1 MKFHTLTKQKL
12 GFTLV
17 EVLITLGIIGIVAAM
32 TIPVLITNYQKKTTA
47 TRVKKAYSE
56 LLQAIKLSENDNESM
71 ESWNVGETS
80 SIENTKKYVEKY
92 IMPYYKGLTLCS
104 EGLDKVNHK
113 CGASLSFQ
121 GANYLT
127 LNGTE
132 IAFLYRPN
140 DGIYVIID
148 VNNGAKPNKLGYD
161 AFYFKTNENFELRPF
176 GWYNG
181 ITREAILN
189 GYTYNNYGADY
200 TLECR
205 KMKNEND
212 NYRHACTALLV
223 LDNWEFKKDYPW

>member
-1 MKFHTLTKQKL
+1 MKFHTPTKQKL
-12 GFTLV
+12 GFTLA

-32 TIPVLITNYQKKTTA
+32 TIPVLMTNYQKKSTA
-47 TRVKKAYSE
+47 TRAKKAYSE

-71 ESWNVGETS
+71 DSWNIGETVS
-80 SIENTKKYVEKY
+80 TENTKKYVEKY

-104 EGLDKVNHK
+104 EGFTDKKNK
-113 CGASLSFQ
+113 CGMPISGS

-127 LNGTE
+127 LNGTG
-132 IAFLYRPN
+132 ISFLYRPN
-140 DGIYVIID
+140 KIYVIID

-161 AFYFKTNENFELRPF
+161 AFYFTTNENFELRPF

-189 GYTYNNYGADY
+189 GYTFNNNGTDY

-205 KMKNEND
+205 KMKNESD
-212 NYRHACTALLV
+212 EYRHACTSLLV